1 MAQSTYPEYQNASG
15 WNALLP
21 PRAPRAALA
30 TDTAADV
37 AIIGAGYTGI
47 AAARR
52 WAAARDDDR
61 LVVLESGDVGEGNPG
76 RNSGF
81 LLEIMLAND
90 ADMSA
95 LPRMRHANQLIGDTM
110 NRLRDDVFDAG
121 IRCDIER
128 CGTYRAAAGAAG
140 KRALDRYRHF
150 LQDAG
155 LPFERLNAEELKSRV
170 GTGHYQAALYSPQ
183 CYLVQPAALIRGLAD
198 LCPSSV
204 EIFERTPAL
213 RIRSTPNG
221 WSIQTPSGSV
231 EASTV
236 IVANNAFAKQLG
248 LGSSRVVAMYTYAGL
263 TQPMPDWCR
272 ESAGSDESWGIL
284 PTHRLGCTLRRT
296 RDGRLLMRSQYDY
309 EREADNSM
317 VSDKL
322 LDSLKQRYPDIPVDG
337 FDHVWGGATGF
348 TLNGAPIWGQHKPGL
363 FVSAGCNGG
372 GVVKGT
378 LFGEQLADLALGRE
392 VQPVAELFGSAR
404 WMPPDPIRRLGFEI
418 VSRIERHHG
427 RAEM

>member
-1 MAQSTYPEYQNASG
+1 MAHSTYPEYQNASG

-21 PRAPRAALA
+21 PREPRPALSA
-30 TDTAADV
+30 DLVADV
-37 AIIGAGYTGI
+37 VVIGAGYTGV

-52 WAAARDDDR
+52 WAAARDNDR
-61 LVVLESGDVGEGNPG
+61 IVVLESGDIGEGNPG

-90 ADMSA
+90 ADTSA
-95 LPRMRHANQLIGDTM
+95 LRRMHRANQLVGDAM
-110 NRLRDDVFDAG
+110 NRLRDDVFDAE

-128 CGTYRAAAGAAG
+128 SGTYRAAAGPVG
-140 KRALDRYRHF
+140 KRALDRYREF
-150 LQDAG
+150 LQQAG
-155 LPFERLNAEELKSRV
+155 LPFERLSAAELQDRV
-170 GTGHYQAALYSPQ
+170 GTSHYQAGLFSPQ
-183 CYLVQPAALIRGLAD
+183 CYLVQPAALIRGLTD

-204 EIFERTPAL
+204 EIYERTPAL
-213 RIRSTPNG
+213 GVRPAEGG
-221 WSIQTPSGSV
+221 WSIQTPAGSV
-231 EASTV
+231 TASTV
-236 IVANNAFAKQLG
+236 FVANNAFAKQLG

-263 TQPMPDWCR
+263 TPPLPEWCPDA
-272 ESAGSDESWGIL
+272 AGSDESWGIL

-296 RDGRLLMRSQYDY
+296 RDSRLLIRSQYDY
-309 EREADNSM
+309 EREADNAV

-322 LDSLKQRYPDIPVDG
+322 LQSLKQRYPDIPIDR

-348 TLNGAPIWGQHKPGL
+348 TLNGAPIWGQHKAGL
-363 FVSAGCNGG
+363 YVSAGCNGG

-378 LFGEQLADLALGRE
+378 LFGEQLADLALGLD